1 VQKIDTLADKSKR
14 DTMGTAR
21 RRKKRK
27 PVESEKR
34 TWWHWLKWPIA
45 IAVTL
50 TGHFALVAPPAVDVA
65 GPVFPTQPMSLAFDI
80 KSRTVLPI
88 VGLSYDCA
96 PDIET
101 DQGKSGGAKL
111 VPKYQRQNQTLGW
124 FGTTTAHCEN
134 LLRIGPHQSV
144 KAAEMTV
151 SLHYWQPPWIFR
163 RNQAYDFVGI
173 VDPAD
178 GRVRRW
184 VHR

>member
-1 VQKIDTLADKSKR
+1 MQKIDSLADKSKW

-45 IAVTL
+45 IAATL
-50 TGHFALVAPPAVDVA
+50 TGHFAMVAPPAVDVA

-163 RNQAYDFVGI
+163 RNQVYDFVGI
-173 VDPAD
+173 VDPAE